1 MQESLL
7 PKTLRAMIFTPLFSS
22 IFSASRKPQWLPN
35 HQHYFFTCPPIFSV
49 LCIRRTN
56 TVASQKP
63 LYCPPPK
70 KVFSTD
76 PHTGLAEDG
85 PWCCQQL
92 DTKSNTRP
100 LNARSQSSKCL
111 EAAALPTGS
120 LGQSGP
126 FQKADS
132 TIDMQGN
139 HQWRTL
145 RFLKKCIHASSLFPQ
160 DKEQPG
166 NNQGFLDTSCLA
178 LTTWTLK
185 ACKPPPLTMPRHV
198 SVTTAGLRYLSPSL
212 GMNKLDVSR
221 KAGTASI
228 FILIPPSN
236 RQD

>member
-70 KVFSTD
+70 KKIFSTD

-132 TIDMQGN
+132 TIDMQVYSCKFPFPPRQGTTWKQPRLSGYFLSCSN
-139 HQWRTL
+139 HLDTQSLQTTTT
-145 RFLKKCIHASSLFPQ
+145 CHATPRLCHHGWTSLF
-160 DKEQPG
+160 
-166 NNQGFLDTSCLA
+166 
-178 LTTWTLK
+178 
-185 ACKPPPLTMPRHV
+185 V
-198 SVTTAGLRYLSPSL
+198 SQFS
-212 GMNKLDVSR
+212 MNKLDVSR